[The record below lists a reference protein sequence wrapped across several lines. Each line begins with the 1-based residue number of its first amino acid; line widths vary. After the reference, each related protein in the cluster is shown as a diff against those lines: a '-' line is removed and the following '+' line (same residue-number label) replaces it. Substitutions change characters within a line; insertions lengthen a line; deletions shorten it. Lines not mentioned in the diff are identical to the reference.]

1 MSHASIEK
9 AFWLVW
15 NPEGGPPTHEHPTEE
30 SAFAEAQRLARS
42 NRGRKF
48 VVLRAITHF
57 VVDDMQRV
65 DYEEID
71 DLPF

>member
-1 MSHASIEK
+1 MSATSIEK
-9 AFWLVW
+9 VFWLVW
-15 NPEGGPPTHEHPTEE
+15 NPAGGPPTHEHQTEE
-30 SAFAEAQRLARS
+30 SAIAEAKRLARL
-42 NRGRKF
+42 NRGQKF

-65 DYEEID
+65 DYEERD